1 MAQLPE
7 PQRLPLVVIG
17 RPTKYFERVRNE
29 AQRLGVLKHIIFL
42 HQTAFV
48 DFPAIYK
55 GALVF
60 VYPSLFEGFG
70 IPLIE
75 AITCG
80 VPVITSTGSCFSE
93 AAGPSAKYA
102 DPSNPED
109 LATQLK
115 IVLSDETLRQEMVKQ
130 SGLFIRKF
138 EPEVIAAD
146 LERIYTRP

>member
-1 MAQLPE
+1 
-7 PQRLPLVVIG
+7 VVIG
-17 RPTKYFERVRNE
+17 RPTKYFEQVRNE

-102 DPSNPED
+102 DPSNPDD
-109 LATQLK
+109 LAAQLK
-115 IVLSDETLRQEMVKQ
+115 IVLSDAALRQEMVKQ

-146 LERIYTRP
+146 LDRIYTRP